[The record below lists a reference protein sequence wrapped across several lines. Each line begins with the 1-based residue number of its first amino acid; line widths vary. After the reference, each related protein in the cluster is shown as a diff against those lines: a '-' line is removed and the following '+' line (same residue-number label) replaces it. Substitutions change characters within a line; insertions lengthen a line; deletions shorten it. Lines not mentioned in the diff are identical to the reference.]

1 MSQCGVLNQECFV
14 SMDSSYSAILSNDS
28 GINNS
33 SSWIIDSGATDH
45 MAGSHTLFSSYSTCS
60 GKDKVRIVNVFC
72 IPIRERLDFFKLIS
86 EPIVSPTCSI
96 IFQNLMSV
104 NSKTKA
110 KVFYDIVSTLLHIP
124 GAG

>member
-60 GKDKVRIVNVFC
+60 GKDKVRIANVFLH
-72 IPIRERLDFFKLIS
+72 PYS
-86 EPIVSPTCSI
+86 G
-96 IFQNLMSV
+96 
-104 NSKTKA
+104 KA
-110 KVFYDIVSTLLHIP
+110 RFL
-124 GAG
+124 

>member
-1 MSQCGVLNQECFV
+1 MF
-14 SMDSSYSAILSNDS
+14 
-28 GINNS
+28 
-33 SSWIIDSGATDH
+33 
-45 MAGSHTLFSSYSTCS
+45 
-60 GKDKVRIVNVFC
+60 FC